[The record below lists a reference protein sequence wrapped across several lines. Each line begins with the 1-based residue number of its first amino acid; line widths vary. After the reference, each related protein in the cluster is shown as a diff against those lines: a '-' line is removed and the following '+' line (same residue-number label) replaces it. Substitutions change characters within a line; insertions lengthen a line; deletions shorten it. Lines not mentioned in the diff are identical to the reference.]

1 MRRLAIIAILLLSGL
16 HASAQV
22 DSTRLKALDAR
33 LEEYFKLLESQEIP
47 VKIEECDAL
56 ISSASDSLLRQ
67 HIALRIHEH
76 YLNSKLMGD
85 EAVAVHMVDDWFLP
99 GKVHMADE
107 MQLMSARIYADFN
120 RQSLI
125 GRKAPSLLMEDP
137 DGVEVSFGG
146 PSDRLRVLF
155 FYDADCAKCKLES
168 LMLKS
173 LLDDKD
179 YPLTLYAIY
188 TGADPSKWES
198 WRESRFTLRAGST
211 RVINLWDPEVLSDYQ
226 VKYGVMQTPRMF
238 LIDRDGTIIG
248 RSLDSDSLERLVD
261 ATLEAEFHDYGGPE
275 VTALFDRVFAACGED
290 MKPEDVLETAAMLKE
305 RTLDRGDT
313 LMFKNLEGDLLY
325 YLSSQRGEAF
335 REGSL
340 PFINEYV
347 LSRPDIWNTAD
358 DSLRVVGMAEL
369 NAGLLSRTPVGSR
382 IPKSR
387 IPGWSKFRRKGGI
400 LIFHTHGCAV
410 CAEELA
416 AADSLGLRTFDVD
429 VDEVGKS
436 HPEEM
441 QSMLDTFDL
450 LSLPAIL
457 QIGKRGVVR
466 RRYLS
471 LLNNFVSFDK

>member
-1 MRRLAIIAILLLSGL
+1 MRRVPVIALLFLL
-16 HASAQV
+16 CLQAPAQV
-22 DSTRLKALDAR
+22 DSTRLRALDAK
-33 LEEYFKLLESQEIP
+33 LEDYFRLLEPQETD

-56 ISSASDSLLRQ
+56 VSSASDSLLRQ
-67 HIALRIHEH
+67 HIALKIHEH

-85 EAVAVHMVDDWFLP
+85 EAVAVHMVDHWFLP
-99 GKVHMADE
+99 GKVRMADE
-107 MQLMSARIYADFN
+107 MQLMSARVYADFN

-125 GRKAPSLLMEDP
+125 GKMAPSFSMEDQ
-137 DGVEVSFGG
+137 DGLEVSFGG

-188 TGADPSKWES
+188 TGADPVKWES
-198 WRESRFTLRAGST
+198 WRDTRFSLKAGKT
-211 RVINLWDPEVLSDYQ
+211 QVINLWDPEVLSDYQ
-226 VKYGVMQTPRMF
+226 VKYAVMQTPRMF
-238 LIDRDGTIIG
+238 LIAKDGTIIG
-248 RSLDSDSLERLVD
+248 RSLDSDSLERLVE
-261 ATLEAEFHDYGGPE
+261 ASMAAEFHDYGGPE
-275 VTALFDRVFAACGED
+275 VTALFDRVFEACGSE
-290 MKPEDVLETAAMLKE
+290 MKPADVLETAAMLKE
-305 RTLDRGDT
+305 RTLDQGDT

-335 REGSL
+335 REGTL

-369 NAGLLSRTPVGSR
+369 SAGMLSRTPVGSR

-400 LIFHTHGCAV
+400 LIFHTHGCSV

-416 AADSLGLRTFDVD
+416 AARDLGLRTFDVD
-429 VDEVGKS
+429 VDEVGQT

-441 QSMLDTFDL
+441 QELLDTFDL